1 MEDTSDDFS
10 RLSLKEI
17 TGNRVELLNRIQ
29 QQLQNAVDSLNAGS
43 DFSPKERVGRILQQV
58 IKNLD
63 FIKASCNEEGK
74 GNCFLQSETETNSF
88 SIILINFPKSFLID
102 CVHFPFF

>member
-1 MEDTSDDFS
+1 MEDTFDDFS
-10 RLSLKEI
+10 RLSLEEI

-29 QQLQNAVDSLNAGS
+29 QQLKNAVHSLNAGG
-43 DFSPKERVGRILQQV
+43 DFSLKEKVGRVLQQV

-74 GNCFLQSETETNSF
+74 KNCF
-88 SIILINFPKSFLID
+88 
-102 CVHFPFF
+102 

>member
-1 MEDTSDDFS
+1 MEDTFDDFS

-17 TGNRVELLNRIQ
+17 AGNRVELLNRIQ
-29 QQLQNAVDSLNAGS
+29 QQLQNVVDSLNAGS
-43 DFSPKERVGRILQQV
+43 DFLPKKRCGHVLQQV

-74 GNCFLQSETETNSF
+74 KNLFYNLELKLNFLVHPNLCKELTLVSL
-88 SIILINFPKSFLID
+88 SIIKI
-102 CVHFPFF
+102 